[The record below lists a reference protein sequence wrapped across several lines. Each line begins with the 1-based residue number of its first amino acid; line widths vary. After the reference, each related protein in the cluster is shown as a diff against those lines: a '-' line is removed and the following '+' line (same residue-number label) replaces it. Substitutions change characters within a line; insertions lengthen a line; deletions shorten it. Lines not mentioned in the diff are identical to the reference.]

1 LQLLPGVSIP
11 SSSPV
16 AHGYAL
22 LAAPGFTAENSY
34 LIHPALMQAAVT
46 PNSDFEEATLASVQG
61 VLLPCSVGAGAGIA
75 ALAAPVDCSWAALV
89 SKTGRNF
96 GFNGATYLPARPL
109 GLNPASSGLDASELL
124 YNIDWQ
130 ATAPALVPVSMP
142 TKLSQGALL
151 FRAAGLYKGDE
162 AVAGAEVARV
172 LAHHREILPSNELTM
187 ISASSIT
194 PVATPTH
201 VHDHVAAALVSG
213 VLKNLPYEL
222 PDVKLQMVDQDTST
236 KAAGSFALTSG
247 HPAASSDWGGADMYG
262 AVSST
267 GAVYRPLLSY
277 GSNTSYPSPPL
288 STALTADSSAKSSS
302 SKTASII
309 TGGLG
314 GLGSMTAS
322 WASGLGV
329 GALILLGRSGCLASG
344 AWSGAGSL
352 LQSDSLVVMAKAD
365 ASFAEDASEAIQLAR
380 NTSFP
385 LASIVHAAGV
395 QVEARLLKQT
405 TKTMRQTAAPKL
417 AAFRQCLGAAPGAPL
432 TSNLLFSSVSSVTGN
447 ANHSNYAGANAALDA
462 LAEQHAS
469 QGTTVASVQWGAW
482 ASVGM
487 VHRNYRISSQQAAA
501 MGMLSSEAGLAA
513 MARVLQTIGASPA
526 VVLGAAPKSY
536 WTNLLQN
543 APGVPAIFSSF
554 DLPKPAIVASSTAL
568 MTSSAAAASGPA
580 TKEDVEAIVRRVA
593 SSILGTTDLDAAQPL
608 ALQGL
613 DSLAGLELR
622 QKLQEA
628 LGGVELALL
637 AEDPQGATISS
648 IVEEAFSKVS
658 ALRAAASSTALV
670 PAGGAAAQAAIAAAK
685 AAAEVAAGPLWI
697 SPTPVTIKMRIF
709 CLPWAGGMS
718 ENLFARWSMML
729 PASVQVCPVEIP
741 GRGRREGE
749 TALTTVDELAKV
761 LAHSLPLQDKPYVI
775 FGTCLGAIVGYEII
789 REVQKTGCAPP
800 PVAFMP
806 AAVSPP
812 HVYAS
817 VVMKIYLQRRLRR
830 GEQPPLDEVLKI
842 LKGWKEM
849 PREKLLLAFEAG
861 HFAGVEEMKKSERLF
876 NRVAPM
882 GVNDI
887 MMAVQYRYDPT
898 HAPFNFPIIAF
909 DGTKDNTIPNGYM
922 KGWRRHT
929 TARYRHVYIKGT
941 HYFVSTHY
949 REVTTEVGGELMALM
964 EEARGGILGAGHSWV
979 GGGENEGKEE
989 AAGGGDDFAAASTS
1003 SQQQEQRQMMLRVAG
1018 QALPVLALVLMLIW
1032 WFRYMQFYQ
1041 Q

>member
-1 LQLLPGVSIP
+1 MAGVSILS
-11 SSSPV
+11 SSSP
-16 AHGYAL
+16 AAGYAS
-22 LAAPGFTAENSY
+22 LAAPGFTAETSY
-34 LIHPALMQAAVT
+34 LIHPALLQAAIT
-46 PNSDFEEATLASVQG
+46 PNKGVEEATLASVRG
-61 VLLPCSVGAGAGIA
+61 LLLPSSVGATASID
-75 ALAAPVDCSWAALV
+75 ALMAPADCFWATLI
-89 SKTGRNF
+89 SKSGHTL
-96 GFNGATYLPARPL
+96 GFADAKYLQSRRL
-109 GLNPASSGLDASELL
+109 GLKAPSSGLDVSELL

-130 ATAPALVPVSMP
+130 ATAPASAPLPMP
-142 TKLSQGALL
+142 TQLSQKALL
-151 FRAAGLYKGDE
+151 FRAAGHYKGDE
-162 AVAGAEVARV
+162 SVAGAEIARL
-172 LAHHREILPSNELTM
+172 LAHHRETLPSNELTM

-194 PVATPTH
+194 PVATPGH
-201 VHDHVAAALVSG
+201 VQNHVAAAFVSG
-213 VLKNLPYEL
+213 VLKNLPFEL
-222 PDVKLQMVDQDTST
+222 PDVKLQMVDQDAAM
-236 KAAGSFALTSG
+236 AAGSFALTSG
-247 HPAASSDWGGADMYG
+247 HSAASDWGAADMYG

-277 GSNTSYPSPPL
+277 GSSFFS
-288 STALTADSSAKSSS
+288 STNVPAFGAVDSKTS

-322 WASGLGV
+322 WASGVGV

-344 AWSGAGSL
+344 AWYGVGSL
-352 LQSDSLVVMAKAD
+352 LRSNSLVVMAKAD
-365 ASFAEDASEAIQLAR
+365 ASFAEDAAEATQLAFATDFLL
-380 NTSFP
+380 TSM
-385 LASIVHAAGV
+385 IHAAGV

-405 TKTMRQTAAPKL
+405 PSTMRQTAAPKL
-417 AAFRQCLGAAPGAPL
+417 AALRHCLEAAPGAPL

-462 LAEQHAS
+462 LAEQQAS
-469 QGTTVASVQWGAW
+469 QGSPVASVQWGAW

-526 VVLGAAPKSY
+526 VVLGAAPKAY

-554 DLPKPAIVASSTAL
+554 DLPKPEVASSAAL
-568 MTSSAAAASGPA
+568 LTSSAPAAASVFA
-580 TKEDVEAIVRRVA
+580 TKEDVEAVVRRVA

-648 IVEEAFSKVS
+648 IVEEAFSKMT
-658 ALRAAASSTALV
+658 ALRAASGSSSTALV
-670 PAGGAAAQAAIAAAK
+670 PAGSSQASIAAR
-685 AAAEVAAGPLWI
+685 AAEVVAGPLWI

-761 LAHSLPLQDKPYVI
+761 LAHSLPLKDKPYVI

-789 REVQKTGCAPP
+789 REVQKTKCAPP

-830 GEQPPLDEVLKI
+830 GEDPPLDEVLKI

-898 HAPFNFPIIAF
+898 HEPFNFPIIAF

-922 KGWRRHT
+922 KGWRKHT

-964 EEARGGILGAGHSWV
+964 EEARGGLLGAGHSWV
-979 GGGENEGKEE
+979 GGGGDGEAKEE
-989 AAGGGDDFAAASTS
+989 AGGGNSTAGS
-1003 SQQQEQRQMMLRVAG
+1003 SSTFSEQQEQRLKMLGVLV
-1018 QALPVLALVLMLIW
+1018 QALPVVSFVLALIWW

-1041 Q
+1041 H

>member
-1 LQLLPGVSIP
+1 MPGVSILS
-11 SSSPV
+11 SSSP
-16 AHGYAL
+16 APGYAS
-22 LAAPGFTAENSY
+22 LAAPGFTAESSY
-34 LIHPALMQAAVT
+34 LIHPALLQAAAT
-46 PNSDFEEATLASVQG
+46 PNSGVEEATLASVRG
-61 VLLPCSVGAGAGIA
+61 LLLPSSVGATASID
-75 ALAAPVDCSWAALV
+75 ALTAPADCFWATLT
-89 SKTGRNF
+89 SKSGQML
-96 GFNGATYLPARPL
+96 GFDDAKYLPSRRL
-109 GLNPASSGLDASELL
+109 GLKAPSSGLDASELL

-130 ATAPALVPVSMP
+130 ATAPASVPLSMP
-142 TKLSQGALL
+142 TQLSQKALL
-151 FRAAGLYKGDE
+151 FRAAGYYKGDE
-162 AVAGAEVARV
+162 SVAGAEVARL
-172 LAHHREILPSNELTM
+172 LAHHREALPSNELTM

-194 PVATPTH
+194 PIAAPGH
-201 VHDHVAAALVSG
+201 VQDHVAAAFVSG

-222 PDVKLQMVDQDTST
+222 PDMKLQVVDQDAAMT
-236 KAAGSFALTSG
+236 AGSFALTSG
-247 HPAASSDWGGADMYG
+247 HSAASHWGAADMYG

-277 GSNTSYPSPPL
+277 GSSLTSPP
-288 STALTADSSAKSSS
+288 STTLPAFAAVDSKSS

-329 GALILLGRSGCLASG
+329 GALVLLGRSGYLASG
-344 AWSGAGSL
+344 AWYGTGSL
-352 LQSDSLVVMAKAD
+352 LRSNSLVVMAKAD
-365 ASFAEDASEAIQLAR
+365 ASFAEDAAEAIQTAVAT
-380 NTSFP
+380 NVP
-385 LASIVHAAGV
+385 LASMIHAAGI

-405 TKTMRQTAAPKL
+405 PTTMRQTAAPKL
-417 AAFRQCLGAAPGAPL
+417 AALRQCLGAAPGAPL
-432 TSNLLFSSVSSVTGN
+432 TSNLLFSSVSSVSGN

-462 LAEQHAS
+462 LAEQQAS
-469 QGTTVASVQWGAW
+469 QGSPVASVQWGAW

-501 MGMLSSEAGLAA
+501 MGMLSSESGLAA
-513 MARVLQTIGASPA
+513 MARVLQTTGASSV

-536 WTNLLQN
+536 WINLLQN
-543 APGVPAIFSSF
+543 APGVPEIFSSF
-554 DLPKPAIVASSTAL
+554 DLPKPEKAASSTAL
-568 MTSSAAAASGPA
+568 VTSSAAATSVLA
-580 TKEDVEAIVRRVA
+580 TKEDVEAVVRRVA

-648 IVEEAFSKVS
+648 VVEEAFSK
-658 ALRAAASSTALV
+658 ATALKAETTSNALM
-670 PAGGAAAQAAIAAAK
+670 PAGSSQAARE
-685 AAAEVAAGPLWI
+685 AAEVVAGPLWI

-729 PASVQVCPVEIP
+729 PASVQVCPIEIP

-761 LAHSLPLQDKPYVI
+761 LAHSLPLKDKPYVI

-789 REVQKTGCAPP
+789 REVQKTKCGPP

-817 VVMKIYLQRRLRR
+817 VVMKIYLQRRLKR
-830 GEQPPLDEVLKI
+830 GEDPPLDEVMKI

-861 HFAGVEEMKKSERLF
+861 HFAGVDEMKKSERLF

-898 HAPFNFPIIAF
+898 HEPFNFPIIAF

-922 KGWRRHT
+922 KGWRKHT

-949 REVTTEVGGELMALM
+949 REVTTEVGGELMTLM
-964 EEARGGILGAGHSWV
+964 EEARGGLLGAGHSWV
-979 GGGENEGKEE
+979 GGGGDGEAKEE
-989 AAGGGDDFAAASTS
+989 PGGDDSAAGSSSTS
-1003 SQQQEQRQMMLRVAG
+1003 PQRQEQRLTMLGVLG
-1018 QALPVLALVLMLIW
+1018 QTLPVVSLILVLLWW

>member
-1 LQLLPGVSIP
+1 MQLLPGVSIL
-11 SSSPV
+11 SSSLAP
-16 AHGYAL
+16 GYAA
-22 LAAPGFTAENSY
+22 LAAPGFTAETSY
-34 LIHPALMQAAVT
+34 RIHPALLQAATT
-46 PNSDFEEATLASVQG
+46 PNSGVEEATLASLRG
-61 VLLPCSVGAGAGIA
+61 LLLPSSVGATASID
-75 ALAAPVDCSWAALV
+75 ALTAPADCFWATLI
-89 SKTGRNF
+89 SKSGHKL
-96 GFNGATYLPARPL
+96 GFSDAKYLPSRRL
-109 GLNPASSGLDASELL
+109 GLKAPSGLDTSELL

-130 ATAPALVPVSMP
+130 ATAPASVPLPMP
-142 TKLSQGALL
+142 TKASQRALL
-151 FRAAGLYKGDE
+151 FRAAGHYKGDE
-162 AVAGAEVARV
+162 SVAGAEVARL
-172 LAHHREILPSNELTM
+172 LAHHREALPSNELTM

-194 PVATPTH
+194 PVAIPGR
-201 VHDHVAAALVSG
+201 VQNHVAPAFVSG

-222 PDVKLQMVDQDTST
+222 PDVKLQMVDQDTAM
-236 KAAGSFALTSG
+236 AAGSFALTSG
-247 HPAASSDWGGADMYG
+247 HSAASSDWGPVDMYG

-277 GSNTSYPSPPL
+277 GSSLNF
-288 STALTADSSAKSSS
+288 SSS
-302 SKTASII
+302 TTVPAFGVVDSRSSSRTAIII

-322 WASGLGV
+322 WVSGLGV
-329 GALILLGRSGCLASG
+329 SGLILLGRSGCLSSG
-344 AWSGAGSL
+344 AWYGAGSL
-352 LQSDSLVVMAKAD
+352 LQSNSLVVMAKAD
-365 ASFAEDASEAIQLAR
+365 ASFAEDAAEAIQLAVAT
-380 NTSFP
+380 NFP
-385 LASIVHAAGV
+385 LASMIHAAGV

-405 TKTMRQTAAPKL
+405 LSTMRQTAAPKL
-417 AAFRQCLGAAPGAPL
+417 AAFRQSLGAAPGAPL

-462 LAEQHAS
+462 LAEQQAS
-469 QGTTVASVQWGAW
+469 QGSSVASVQWGAW

-513 MARVLQTIGASPA
+513 MGRVLQTIGASPVA
-526 VVLGAAPKSY
+526 VLGAAPKSY
-536 WTNLLQN
+536 WANLLKN
-543 APGVPAIFSSF
+543 APGVPVIFSSF
-554 DLPKPAIVASSTAL
+554 DLPKPEVVSSAA
-568 MTSSAAAASGPA
+568 MVTSSAAAASVLA

-593 SSILGTTDLDAAQPL
+593 SSILGTTDLEAAQPL

-648 IVEEAFSKVS
+648 IIEEASSKVT
-658 ALRAAASSTALV
+658 ALRAASRSTSTALV
-670 PAGGAAAQAAIAAAK
+670 LAGSSQAAIAAQG
-685 AAAEVAAGPLWI
+685 AAEVLAGPLWI

-749 TALTTVDELAKV
+749 TALTTVDELSKV
-761 LAHSLPLQDKPYVI
+761 LAHSLPLKDKPYVI

-789 REVQKTGCAPP
+789 REVQKTQCAPP

-817 VVMKIYLQRRLRR
+817 VVMKIYLQRRLKR
-830 GEQPPLDEVLKI
+830 GETPPLDEVLKI

-898 HAPFNFPIIAF
+898 HEPFNFPVIAF

-922 KGWRRHT
+922 KGWRKHT

-964 EEARGGILGAGHSWV
+964 EEARGGLLGAGHSWV
-979 GGGENEGKEE
+979 GGGSVTTEAKEE
-989 AAGGGDDFAAASTS
+989 AGGDDSAAGSSSTS
-1003 SQQQEQRQMMLRVAG
+1003 SRQKEERLAMLRVAG
-1018 QALPVLALVLMLIW
+1018 QALPVVSFVLVFIWW

-1041 Q
+1041 R

>member
-1 LQLLPGVSIP
+1 MSVL
-11 SSSPV
+11 SSSTAP
-16 AHGYAL
+16 GYAS

-34 LIHPALMQAAVT
+34 LVHPALIQAAIT
-46 PNSDFEEATLASVQG
+46 PNNGIEEATLASVEG
-61 VLLPCSVGAGAGIA
+61 ILLPSSVGATASID
-75 ALAAPVDCSWAALV
+75 ALATPVDCSWATLV
-89 SKTGRNF
+89 SKTGQHYSLKN
-96 GFNGATYLPARPL
+96 AIYLPARQM
-109 GLNPASSGLDASELL
+109 GLKPASSGLDASELL
-124 YNIDWQ
+124 YTIDWQ
-130 ATAPALVPVSMP
+130 ATAPTSVPLPMP
-142 TKLSQGALL
+142 TKPSQGALL
-151 FRAAGLYKGDE
+151 FKTAGHYDGDE
-162 AVAGAEVARV
+162 AVSGAEVARL
-172 LAHHREILPSNELTM
+172 LAHHREVLPSNELTM

-194 PVATPTH
+194 PVATPSH
-201 VHDHVAAALVSG
+201 VPNHVAAAFVSG

-222 PDVKLQMVDQDTST
+222 PDVKLKMVDQDTSL
-236 KAAGSFALTSG
+236 AAGSFALTSG
-247 HPAASSDWGGADMYG
+247 HPSTSSVWGAADMYG

-267 GAVYRPLLSY
+267 GAVYRPLISY
-277 GSNTSYPSPPL
+277 GS
-288 STALTADSSAKSSS
+288 SSS
-302 SKTASII
+302 SSFTTTTTFSNKTASII

-329 GALILLGRSGCLASG
+329 GALILLGRSGCLAPG
-344 AWSGAGSL
+344 AWFGARSL
-352 LQSDSLVVMAKAD
+352 LQSNSLIVMTKAD
-365 ASFAEDASEAIQLAR
+365 ASFAEDAAEAVQLAAG
-380 NTSFP
+380 TLLP
-385 LASIVHAAGV
+385 LASMIHAAGV

-405 TKTMRQTAAPKL
+405 PKSMRQTAAPKL

-447 ANHSNYAGANAALDA
+447 ANHSNYAGANASLDA
-462 LAEQHAS
+462 LAEQHSS
-469 QGTTVASVQWGAW
+469 QGSSVASVQWGAW

-501 MGMLSSEAGLAA
+501 MGMLSSEAGLSA
-513 MARVLQTIGASPA
+513 MARVLQTMGASLA

-543 APGVPAIFSSF
+543 APGVPEIFSSS
-554 DLPKPAIVASSTAL
+554 DLPKPAATSSTAAL
-568 MTSSAAAASGPA
+568 VSSSAAAAASGPA

-593 SSILGTTDLDAAQPL
+593 SSILGTIDLDAAQPL

-637 AEDPQGATISS
+637 AEDPQGATMSS

-658 ALRAAASSTALV
+658 ALNAARGSASTALV
-670 PAGGAAAQAAIAAAK
+670 LAGAGASQAAAQAAEI
-685 AAAEVAAGPLWI
+685 VAGPLWI

-789 REVQKTGCAPP
+789 REVQKSGCAPP

-842 LKGWKEM
+842 LRGWKEM

-861 HFAGVEEMKKSERLF
+861 HFAGVDEMKRSERLF

-887 MMAVQYRYDPT
+887 MMAVQYRYEPT

-909 DGTKDNTIPNGYM
+909 DGTKDNTIPSGYM
-922 KGWRRHT
+922 KGWRKHT

-949 REVTTEVGGELMALM
+949 REVTTEVGGEMMALM

-979 GGGENEGKEE
+979 GGGGGTEAVNTEEEN
-989 AAGGGDDFAAASTS
+989 FSASGS
-1003 SQQQEQRQMMLRVAG
+1003 SSSSASQQEQRQMMLRVAG
-1018 QALPVLALVLMLIW
+1018 ETLPFICMLLIMLWW
-1032 WFRYMQFYQ
+1032 WFSFVQFYQ
-1041 Q
+1041 K